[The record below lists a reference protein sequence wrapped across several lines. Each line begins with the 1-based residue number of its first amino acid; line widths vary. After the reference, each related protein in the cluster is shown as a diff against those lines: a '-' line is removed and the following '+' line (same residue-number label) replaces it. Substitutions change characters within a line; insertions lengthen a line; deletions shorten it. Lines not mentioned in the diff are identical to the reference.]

1 MPPTIIQF
9 PLYKLPVRKVP
20 NSHSSELFRYL
31 GVFIVLVFI
40 ILLLLGLAGVEPR
53 RVKIFFQKCHAYTRK
68 KWRSY
73 MAFFR
78 KKTSQ
83 RRKNHQNPAK
93 VNNTKKQKASEPNPM
108 SLTIKDKKTQ
118 NYSTAKPQ
126 SLPSAVG
133 PPEVVKEESRCIK
146 LLVDKRNSGRKRK
159 KNASE
164 VAAVAP
170 ANVLVEDSRREAVNA
185 GTLNRHIGARFV
197 KPIVEMAHVASE
209 EESNTTVGDGELSER
224 CSSDT
229 EAEEEPGM
237 EACASMRKTAA
248 TEKASGK
255 VAEVVPKMKAPE
267 AKLPVDVRP
276 ADDAER
282 RSAAEKAAE
291 AHPTKKKAPSPEEK
305 GVYQV
310 YRSFADVVSGKRVI
324 LVDVVK
330 TSDVPQDTVPNEGH
344 EHSTT
349 EASTPCA
356 TEFDGPVVG
365 ESDCPV
371 AESDCP
377 VAEPDFAVA
386 EPGFPVVESD
396 YPIGEPECPVTNS
409 GCPAAESDFPVVA
422 PDLPVAESDCPDTES
437 SCQGAESDCALTESY
452 CEVAA
457 PLDDASTL
465 GILNSDATEHVISEV
480 ISDGVQGP
488 PSGKRWASFFDDEE
502 DNEANEYNQS
512 EDSPRGDVDEGM
524 DEDVDEDDAPP
535 CDEDDDV
542 SDVPSEGKK
551 KNKDKVYTE
560 AHRSLGMVV
569 AKVRHRYYIVQGL
582 DGGWHRLDRKE
593 VSRDQPLYVGQLL
606 TFRYRCHSHR
616 RTAVQA
622 AALDW
627 HSAARVQWAE
637 FMGIP
642 SCLLKVEVDGDVTVL
657 HDGDECKLGADAP
670 SHKGDFFKAG
680 RQIHMPMFIADDF

>member
-1 MPPTIIQF
+1 
-9 PLYKLPVRKVP
+9 
-20 NSHSSELFRYL
+20 
-31 GVFIVLVFI
+31 
-40 ILLLLGLAGVEPR
+40 
-53 RVKIFFQKCHAYTRK
+53 
-68 KWRSY
+68 
-73 MAFFR
+73 
-78 KKTSQ
+78 
-83 RRKNHQNPAK
+83 
-93 VNNTKKQKASEPNPM
+93 
-108 SLTIKDKKTQ
+108 
-118 NYSTAKPQ
+118 
-126 SLPSAVG
+126 
-133 PPEVVKEESRCIK
+133 VV
-146 LLVDKRNSGRKRK
+146 D
-159 KNASE
+159 
-164 VAAVAP
+164 AVAP
-170 ANVLVEDSRREAVNA
+170 ANVLVEDGRREAVNA
-185 GTLNRHIGARFV
+185 STLNRHIGTRFV
-197 KPIVEMAHVASE
+197 KPIVETAQVVSE
-209 EESNTTVGDGELSER
+209 EESNTTVGEGELSER
-224 CSSDT
+224 CFSET
-229 EAEEEPGM
+229 EAEEEPGE
-237 EACASMRKTAA
+237 EACASMRKTVE

-255 VAEVVPKMKAPE
+255 VAEAISKMKSPE
-267 AKLPVDVRP
+267 AKLLVDVRP

-282 RSAAEKAAE
+282 LSAAEKAAE
-291 AHPTKKKAPSPEEK
+291 ARRAKKKAPNPEEE
-305 GVYQV
+305 GVYRV

-330 TSDVPQDTVPNEGH
+330 TSVDSQDTVPNEWH

-356 TEFDGPVVG
+356 TESDCPVVG
-365 ESDCPV
+365 ESDFPV

-386 EPGFPVVESD
+386 EPDCPVMESD
-396 YPIGEPECPVTNS
+396 CPIEGPSCPATES
-409 GCPAAESDFPVVA
+409 GCPVAESDFSVAA
-422 PDLPVAESDCPDTES
+422 PDLPVAEFDCLNAEF
-437 SCQGAESDCALTESY
+437 SCLGLESDCALTESY
-452 CEVAA
+452 CAA
-457 PLDDASTL
+457 AAALDDASTS
-465 GILNSDATEHVISEV
+465 GILNSNATEHVISEV
-480 ISDGVQGP
+480 VSDVVEGP
-488 PSGKRWASFFDDEE
+488 PNGKRWASLFDDEE

-512 EDSPRGDVDEGM
+512 EDSPCGDVDEGV
-524 DEDVDEDDAPP
+524 DEDVDEDDTLP

-542 SDVPSEGKK
+542 SDISSEGKK

-560 AHRSLGMVV
+560 SHRSLGMVV

-657 HDGDECKLGADAP
+657 HDGDECKFGADAP
-670 SHKGDFFKAG
+670 SQMGDFFKAG